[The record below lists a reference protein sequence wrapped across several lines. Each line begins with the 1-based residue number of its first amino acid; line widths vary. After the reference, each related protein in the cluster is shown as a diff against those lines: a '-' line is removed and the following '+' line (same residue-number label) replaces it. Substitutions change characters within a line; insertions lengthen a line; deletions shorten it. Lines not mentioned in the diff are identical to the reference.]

1 MSKFAYAIGLLGLLG
16 CGGSGGGAGGDGGD
30 VPPAFTN
37 GVSTLAGTAEADDV
51 DGTRGEARFANP
63 VNVAYGPDGL
73 LYVADF
79 DNHKIRAVEPST
91 GDTYTVVEQAGF
103 KKPFALLWAGSTLY
117 VSTDDS
123 PTGAHSDTTGTIWR
137 VNVDAG
143 TATPIAE
150 RIGRPRGM
158 AMLPDGRLAVSD
170 YMHHVIQTVDVAT
183 GQVTPLAGA
192 WDDAG
197 MVDGGGGGARFSTP
211 YGMVLRDNA
220 LLVADY
226 DNGRIRQ
233 VALDGTTTTLTGSSA
248 GFADGDMGVAQ
259 FSQPQGVAVATDGSV
274 FVSDLGNYRVRR
286 LVGTTVDT
294 IAGSGEAGYA
304 DSDDRLAAQLYGLE
318 GLAVTPD
325 GAMVYVADGGR
336 GERVPYNR
344 IRSVKM
350 Q

>member
-1 MSKFAYAIGLLGLLG
+1 MSKFAYAFALIGLVG
-16 CGGSGGGAGGDGGD
+16 CGGSSGGDGDDGGD
-30 VPPAFTN
+30 APPAFTN
-37 GVSTLAGTAEADDV
+37 GVSTLTGAGEAGNV

-63 VNVAYGPDGL
+63 VNVAYGPDNI

-91 GDTYTVVEQAGF
+91 GDTYTVLEQAGF
-103 KKPFALLWAGSTLY
+103 KKPFALLWAGNTLY

-123 PTGAHSDTTGTIWR
+123 PTGAHSDSTGTIWR

-158 AMLPDGRLAVSD
+158 AMLPDGRLAISD
-170 YMHHVIQTVDVAT
+170 YVHHVIQTVNVTT
-183 GQVTPLAGA
+183 GQVTLLAGA
-192 WDDAG
+192 WDTAG
-197 MVDGGGGGARFSTP
+197 MVDGGGGDARFSTP

-233 VALDGTTTTLTGSSA
+233 VALDGSTTTLTGSSA

-259 FSQPQGVAVATDGSV
+259 FSRPQGVALATDGSV
-274 FVSDLGNYRVRR
+274 FVTDLGNYRVRR
-286 LVGTTVDT
+286 LFGSNVDT
-294 IAGSGEAGYA
+294 IAGSGEGGYA
-304 DSDDRLAAQLYGLE
+304 DSDDSLAAQLYGLE
-318 GLAVTPD
+318 GLSATPD
-325 GAMVYVADGGR
+325 GSMVFVADGGR

-344 IRSVKM
+344 IRSVKL